1 MSSLLTRAEEFIWC
15 NARLLERQLFAFHF
29 KGGSADAVVM
39 ALRAYQNADGGFGN
53 ALEPD
58 IRCPDSQPVP
68 TQHALEFL
76 DAVGRCSGPM
86 VDAGCA
92 YLESITTEQGG
103 VPFVLPSVRAYPRAP
118 WWQTDD
124 QPPASLNPTA
134 MIAGLLHKQ
143 HVQHP
148 WLARASGFCWS
159 KIPELEPQEQ
169 HEMLCV
175 IEFLRHA
182 PEREQAEAQIERLAT
197 GLLASGL
204 VAEAGAEGYVR
215 DALDW
220 APTPDHPF
228 RPYFSQ
234 QQIDACLDVRIARQQ
249 DDGGWPI
256 AWEPPGPAAVAEWR
270 GWVTLQSLVTL
281 RENGRL

>member
-1 MSSLLTRAEEFIWC
+1 
-15 NARLLERQLFAFHF
+15 
-29 KGGSADAVVM
+29 
-39 ALRAYQNADGGFGN
+39 
-53 ALEPD
+53 
-58 IRCPDSQPVP
+58 
-68 TQHALEFL
+68 
-76 DAVGRCSGPM
+76 
-86 VDAGCA
+86 
-92 YLESITTEQGG
+92 
-103 VPFVLPSVRAYPRAP
+103 
-118 WWQTDD
+118 
-124 QPPASLNPTA
+124 
-134 MIAGLLHKQ
+134 
-143 HVQHP
+143 
-148 WLARASGFCWS
+148 
-159 KIPELEPQEQ
+159 
-169 HEMLCV
+169 MLCV